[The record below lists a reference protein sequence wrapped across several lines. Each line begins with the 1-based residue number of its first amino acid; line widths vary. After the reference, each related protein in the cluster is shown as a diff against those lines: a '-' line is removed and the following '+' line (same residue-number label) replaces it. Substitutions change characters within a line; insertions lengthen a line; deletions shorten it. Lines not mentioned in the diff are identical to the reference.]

1 MEKPEVQ
8 FTQILKAGI
17 STTVPTQ
24 HTQQQDEG
32 SVVSSNTSIQI
43 VHLHSNWLGTKT
55 KRVHS
60 GVNSPSDTQLEGR
73 KWK

>member
-43 VHLHSNWLGTKT
+43 VHLHSKLAWYQDEASSFG
-55 KRVHS
+55 
-60 GVNSPSDTQLEGR
+60 D
-73 KWK
+73 